1 MSELAPEVLA
11 AVGLAACRLAGVAAF
26 APAVAAAGV
35 PVRVRMAVAFVLAVA
50 ALPAIAA
57 QGVPAAAVA
66 EPWRL
71 VPAAAV
77 EFALGAVIGVLA
89 MLPVAAFRTAGALAG
104 AQAGIGFGAMCAG
117 DGAEDGAD
125 DPLAQLLGVL
135 GAACF
140 VWAGGLDALA
150 VASIRSFEHVAVG
163 AWMPAGNVVGTVTGA
178 MLAASELAFRVALP
192 VTAVLVAEAL
202 VSGVVARSV
211 PGMGALAFGFPVRVA
226 VALLALVAGAAA
238 MQSAM
243 GGAIDGML
251 DAVQSLLAGGA
262 R

>member
-125 DPLAQLLGVL
+125 DPLAQLL
-135 GAACF
+135 AC
-140 VWAGGLDALA
+140 WGRR
-150 VASIRSFEHVAVG
+150 ASCG
-163 AWMPAGNVVGTVTGA
+163 PAGWTRWPWRRS
-178 MLAASELAFRVALP
+178 AASSTWRSARGCP
-192 VTAVLVAEAL
+192 REAW
-202 VSGVVARSV
+202 SAR
-211 PGMGALAFGFPVRVA
+211 
-226 VALLALVAGAAA
+226 
-238 MQSAM
+238 
-243 GGAIDGML
+243 
-251 DAVQSLLAGGA
+251 
-262 R
+262 